1 MPLVDHIKRR
11 LTGMVIWLS
20 YGERVQLINLAPH
33 PSYLFYVCSQVTT
46 QIIEIF
52 DRARRH
58 CLWRKVT
65 DRDARAHSLAAWD
78 LVCHPKNKG
87 GLGIINTRLQN
98 IALMCK
104 WIWKLSQGAKGLWA
118 DILRAKYFPNGNFF
132 DGEAR
137 GSPLLA
143 RSAGHQTC
151 F

>member
-1 MPLVDHIKRR
+1 MGFFL
-11 LTGMVIWLS
+11 
-20 YGERVQLINLAPH
+20 LAEGVH
-33 PSYLFYVCSQVTT
+33 AKLDTS
-46 QIIEIF
+46 
-52 DRARRH
+52 RARFFWEGTG
-58 CLWRKVT
+58 LKRKYHLVKWT
-65 DRDARAHSLAAWD
+65 VVRRPKSL
-78 LVCHPKNKG
+78 G

-143 RSAGHQTC
+143 RSAGHQTR